1 MCIVTKLVNYVSNR
15 NKNQSVDKINNKL
28 NIINFNYG
36 GTNIVDYNLTGS
48 SSQKKQTIDNL
59 LKGILNL
66 FIGIKVL
73 NNNGI
78 VHRDI
83 KPQNIVF
90 DGNNLRII
98 DFGLSINYINNR
110 DSFLEKFTTARY
122 WPLDFNMC
130 YFMKKSHIQIYDN
143 KAVKVGKI
151 MKIISKMQKMSEY
164 NYNSVNDKS
173 KITDDLVF
181 LTVLLIKYHV
191 KNKITK
197 ENFYNNLYSKFDLFS
212 LGQVLDF
219 IFNRPNNFKRYINV
233 NIKKEIN
240 PLIRDLTMSSYN
252 KRPDFDESINRYK
265 RLLVNNSVI
274 TDKELKNIDETL
286 AIYSD

>member
-1 MCIVTKLVNYVSNR
+1 MRKIILW
-15 NKNQSVDKINNKL
+15 KNLIFK
-28 NIINFNYG
+28 
-36 GTNIVDYNLTGS
+36 S
-48 SSQKKQTIDNL
+48 S
-59 LKGILNL
+59 
-66 FIGIKVL
+66 
-73 NNNGI
+73 
-78 VHRDI
+78 
-83 KPQNIVF
+83 
-90 DGNNLRII
+90 
-98 DFGLSINYINNR
+98 
-110 DSFLEKFTTARY
+110 
-122 WPLDFNMC
+122 
-130 YFMKKSHIQIYDN
+130 DN
-143 KAVKVGKI
+143 KAAKVGKI

-181 LTVLLIKYHV
+181 LTNLLIKYHV

-274 TDKELKNIDETL
+274 NDKELKNIDETL
-286 AIYSD
+286 AI